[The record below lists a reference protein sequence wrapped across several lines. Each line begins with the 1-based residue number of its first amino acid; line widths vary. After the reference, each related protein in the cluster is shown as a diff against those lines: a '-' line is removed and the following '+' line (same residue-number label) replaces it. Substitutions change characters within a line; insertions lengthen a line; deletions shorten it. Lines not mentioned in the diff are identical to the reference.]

1 MPCLRILQINNCC
14 KLERLFSGLLRLKN
28 LRRLELNNMPRE
40 LIEDIQEKER
50 EDCDKI
56 RCITFIDQDLNK

>member
-1 MPCLRILQINNCC
+1 M
-14 KLERLFSGLLRLKN
+14 LRLKN